1 MQPQHTAFAPA
12 PDADTSTRSDAGFD
26 AGLGAR
32 RGRHTGARST
42 DQPGTKSDTGTLH
55 NESTSGA
62 PRASDIVVP
71 TLAAIVKGL
80 VAVRAEIHA
89 LHAVEATLLAL
100 GDSIVEEVA
109 VREQHTDHGE
119 SEHRALAA
127 ELAAA
132 VHESDRTMA
141 GRITRAVT
149 LVQDFPDVH
158 RALQKGRISQTHAT
172 LITDAGMIITDDT
185 ARSIYAAAA
194 LEIAQV
200 ETPGRVRSLVKELAE
215 RFANRTLDERHQEA
229 RSCRMVRVVELGDGM
244 ADLTATLPAVY
255 AYGIKDRLNQM
266 ARGIKQHEQALADA
280 ATKAGPAG
288 SSTGSGFCASSDSGS
303 RAGSGAG
310 FASADPTGEPQPTP
324 RIVRSID
331 QIRADLLTDMLLATD
346 PNNAA
351 LSGFN
356 GITGLRARVQ
366 VIVPRERL
374 GNPRA
379 ESTSEQ
385 TSGPEAGTEAK
396 TETGAQSESKSAP
409 GPAHA
414 PASAPAQAPAPA
426 PATLAGYGPIDTD
439 TARQLAGHANHWEEI
454 TVNPNTGTVLSVD
467 TYRPNTKLKQF
478 LRARDLH
485 CRFPGCH
492 TPTVRCDIDHT
503 VDAALGGPT
512 ASTNLAHLCRRHH
525 TLKHHSKWSVIQAT
539 DGTLTW
545 TSPLGTNYTERPPS
559 TVRFKPMPVSNEQP
573 QPRSKQ
579 GAGPEAG
586 QDARHEPSREPSHEP
601 SHEPSREPSH
611 EPNSEPSH
619 EPNSEPS
626 SESSPKPSSESNL
639 AWTPGSGQPPC
650 DVSDVAD
657 VAPGDSPGD
666 SLGDSPGAVPRVG
679 SVRATS
685 RCDEWPLSSEWIRPF
700 RKAPSSGWTS
710 D

>member
-1 MQPQHTAFAPA
+1 MQAQHTAFAPA
-12 PDADTSTRSDAGFD
+12 PAADTSATSDADTS
-26 AGLGAR
+26 GA
-32 RGRHTGARST
+32 SC
-42 DQPGTKSDTGTLH
+42 
-55 NESTSGA
+55 
-62 PRASDIVVP
+62 ASDIVAP

-185 ARSIYAAAA
+185 ARSQYTAAA
-194 LEIAQV
+194 LEIAQI

-229 RSCRMVRVVELGDGM
+229 RTCRMVRVVELGDGM

-266 ARGIKQHEQALADA
+266 ARGIKQHEQTLADKA
-280 ATKAGPAG
+280 KKAGPAE
-288 SSTGSGFCASSDSGS
+288 SSAGSGSGANSDSDSGAS
-303 RAGSGAG
+303 SGTG
-310 FASADPTGEPQPTP
+310 FTAANGPDGTGTSGTSGPASDTANDTGTTGDATESQPTP
-324 RIVRSID
+324 RVVRSMD
-331 QIRADLLTDMLLATD
+331 QIRADLLTDMLLASD

-351 LSGFN
+351 LSGYT

-374 GNPRA
+374 GTP
-379 ESTSEQ
+379 
-385 TSGPEAGTEAK
+385 
-396 TETGAQSESKSAP
+396 ETGAPTGPTAGPASTTKSASEP
-409 GPAHA
+409 IPEPN
-414 PASAPAQAPAPA
+414 PASEPGSEPDSAPAPA
-426 PATLAGYGPIDTD
+426 PAPAPATATLAGYGPIDTD

-454 TVNPNTGTVLSVD
+454 TINPDTGTVLSVD

-503 VDAALGGPT
+503 VDAARGGPT
-512 ASTNLAHLCRRHH
+512 TSTNLAHLCRRHH
-525 TLKHHSKWSVIQAT
+525 TLKHQTKWSVTQAT

-559 TVRFKPMPVSNEQP
+559 TVRFKSV
-573 QPRSKQ
+573 PRKR
-579 GAGPEAG
+579 EAPPG
-586 QDARHEPSREPSHEP
+586 TTDQAPAPSQESAPPANARH
-601 SHEPSREPSH
+601 
-611 EPNSEPSH
+611 
-619 EPNSEPS
+619 
-626 SESSPKPSSESNL
+626 
-639 AWTPGSGQPPC
+639 
-650 DVSDVAD
+650 
-657 VAPGDSPGD
+657 
-666 SLGDSPGAVPRVG
+666 
-679 SVRATS
+679 
-685 RCDEWPLSSEWIRPF
+685 PF
-700 RKAPSSGWTS
+700 
-710 D
+710 